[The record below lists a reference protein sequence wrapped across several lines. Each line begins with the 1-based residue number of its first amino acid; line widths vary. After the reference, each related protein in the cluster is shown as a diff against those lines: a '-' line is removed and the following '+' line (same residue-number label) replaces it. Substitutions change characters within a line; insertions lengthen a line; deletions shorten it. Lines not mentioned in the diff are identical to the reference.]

1 MPEGGARSRHMNF
14 IDPLTPPS
22 SARALHRLEQAE
34 RWAQHSDRLQATG
47 SFGGRWRFAWLGTA
61 ASLAVFGASAFVLFR
76 IASEI
81 DLAELRAAFTAANAR
96 QLGLCALF
104 TALSYLL
111 LTGYDAMALRQLRL
125 RVPYRTT
132 ALASFTSYAVSF
144 NLGFPLLTGGTI
156 RYWIYA
162 SRGMRPGKVASLT
175 AIAGLTFWL
184 GMGMVLAWSL
194 LRKPEAFA
202 ELTYTNGG
210 LNRLIGFAAFA
221 VVAGYLFWVSIARR
235 VVRIQGWRLELPG
248 FRLSAGQILIGAGDV
263 CAGAAALYVLLPAGH
278 GVDYETF
285 LAIYVVAV
293 MLGIVSH
300 APGGLG
306 VFEVTILLALSALS
320 REQVLGSL
328 LLFRI
333 FYYFVPFVVALAL
346 LGAYE
351 ISNRLENARRVFK
364 PDDSDV

>member
-1 MPEGGARSRHMNF
+1 MPEGDARSRHMNF

-34 RWAQHSDRLQATG
+34 RWAQRSDRLQAATG
-47 SFGGRWRFAWLGTA
+47 SFGGRRRFAWLGTA

-111 LTGYDAMALRQLRL
+111 LTGFDAMALRQLRL

-175 AIAGLTFWL
+175 VVAGLTFWL

-194 LRKPEAFA
+194 VRRSDALA
-202 ELTYTNGG
+202 G
-210 LNRLIGFAAFA
+210 LLYVKAGLLQPLGITALVLVAA
-221 VVAGYLFWVSIARR
+221 YLVWVSAARR
-235 VVRIQGWRLELPG
+235 VVRIQGWR
-248 FRLSAGQILIGAGDV
+248 F
-263 CAGAAALYVLLPAGH
+263 
-278 GVDYETF
+278 
-285 LAIYVVAV
+285 
-293 MLGIVSH
+293 
-300 APGGLG
+300 
-306 VFEVTILLALSALS
+306 
-320 REQVLGSL
+320 
-328 LLFRI
+328 
-333 FYYFVPFVVALAL
+333 
-346 LGAYE
+346 
-351 ISNRLENARRVFK
+351 
-364 PDDSDV
+364 

>member
-1 MPEGGARSRHMNF
+1 MNF
-14 IDPLTPPS
+14 INPPTPRS
-22 SARALHRLEQAE
+22 TARALHTPQDLDGRE
-34 RWAQHSDRLQATG
+34 WAQRSDTEAQAALERA
-47 SFGGRWRFAWLGTA
+47 SLVRSRRRFAWLGTA
-61 ASLAVFGASAFVLFR
+61 ASLAIIGASIFVLFR
-76 IASEI
+76 IASGI
-81 DLAELRAAFTAANAR
+81 DLAELRAAFTAASAR

-111 LTGYDAMALRQLRL
+111 LTAYDAVALRQLRL
-125 RVPYRTT
+125 AVPYRTT

-144 NLGFPLLTGGTI
+144 NLGFPLLTGGTV

-162 SRGMRPGKVASLT
+162 ACGVRPGKVASLT

-194 LRKPEAFA
+194 LTKPEAVA
-202 ELTYTNGG
+202 ELTYTNAG

-221 VVAGYLFWVSIARR
+221 IVGSYLIWVSVSRR
-235 VVRIQGWRLELPG
+235 AIKIQGWRLELPG
-248 FRLSAGQILIGAGDV
+248 LRLSLGQILIGAGDV

-278 GVDYETF
+278 GVGYETF
-285 LAIYVVAV
+285 LAVYVVAI
-293 MLGIVSH
+293 MLGIISH

-306 VFEVTILLALSALS
+306 VFEVTVLLALSSLS
-320 REQVLGSL
+320 QGQVLGAL

-333 FYYFVPFVVALAL
+333 CYYFIPFVVALAL

-351 ISNRLENARRVFK
+351 ISNRIENARRVLT
-364 PDDSDV
+364 PDDSDE